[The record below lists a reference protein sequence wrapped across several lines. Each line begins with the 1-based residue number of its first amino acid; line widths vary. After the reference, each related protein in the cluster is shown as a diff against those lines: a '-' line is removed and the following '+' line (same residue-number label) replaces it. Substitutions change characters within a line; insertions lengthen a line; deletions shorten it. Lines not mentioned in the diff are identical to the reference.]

1 MYLSSIMLYLVEI
14 EEMIIRT
21 PSLDDQGEKK
31 LLLQAKHKE
40 EMKQT
45 DMKLILQLDQKVNS
59 YLL

>member
-1 MYLSSIMLYLVEI
+1 MLYLVEI